1 VTELV
6 QPLVASAEES
16 PAVRNAP
23 TFTELVYAHY
33 SWWRALTANG
43 EADDGYA
50 ELRA

>member
-16 PAVRNAP
+16 PAARHAP

-33 SWWRALTANG
+33 KWWRALAANG
-43 EADDGYA
+43 ETDPRFA
-50 ELRA
+50 EIRT